1 MKNKKGFSR
10 CANDYIGRLREEGRY
25 STAHVYQS
33 AIFSFSK
40 FCGTCNVSFRQI
52 TRECLRLY
60 EEHLCERGLK
70 YRFYV
75 YAYDS

>member
-33 AIFSFSK
+33 AIFRS
-40 FCGTCNVSFRQI
+40 VSFVVRVMCRSDKLLVSVCGF
-52 TRECLRLY
+52 TRST
-60 EEHLCERGLK
+60 
-70 YRFYV
+70 FV
-75 YAYDS
+75 SVA

>member
-10 CANDYIGRLREEGRY
+10 CANDYIDRLREEGRY

-52 TRECLRLY
+52 TRE
-60 EEHLCERGLK
+60 
-70 YRFYV
+70 
-75 YAYDS
+75 